1 GVGQL
6 GATGSRHGGW
16 VSMLLDEWIRKGNC
30 KSHSRYARSSA
41 MRSWIMD
48 QMCQRRTTTIRKS
61 LATVVLFGVAS
72 LAQAQSAPGAAP
84 TFAKDVAPIFQQKCQ
99 TCHRPGQMGPMS
111 LLTYQ
116 DARPWARA
124 IKTKV
129 AARDMP
135 P

>member
-1 GVGQL
+1 EWQGHHDRFISATRRLHPARARVGQL

-72 LAQAQSAPGAAP
+72 LAQAQSAPGAA
-84 TFAKDVAPIFQQKCQ
+84 
-99 TCHRPGQMGPMS
+99 
-111 LLTYQ
+111 
-116 DARPWARA
+116 
-124 IKTKV
+124 
-129 AARDMP
+129 
-135 P
+135 